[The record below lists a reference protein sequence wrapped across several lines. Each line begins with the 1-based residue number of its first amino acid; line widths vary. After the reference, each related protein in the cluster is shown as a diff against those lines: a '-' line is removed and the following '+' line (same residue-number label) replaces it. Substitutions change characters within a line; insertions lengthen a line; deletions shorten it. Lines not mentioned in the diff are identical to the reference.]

1 MLENHRTVNHYGIQL
16 DETINILHRICG
28 GKPPQPAFNTD
39 ELDPAFDYDS
49 NSVEDDGRRYMRG
62 GFQYKRHYGWKRIAI
77 KVLAKYGDDTW
88 LGLDGMRTEEA
99 PEQWP
104 VSYHGTN
111 MKGTQL
117 ILKKGINPHQKRYLV
132 DAFTLVPTWK

>member
-39 ELDPAFDYDS
+39 ELDPAFDYDF

-77 KVLAKYGDDTW
+77 KVLAKYGDDDW
-88 LGLDGMRTEEA
+88 LGRDGMRTEEA
-99 PEQWP
+99 PGKWP

-117 ILKKGINPHQKRYLV
+117 ILKEGINPDQKRYLV